1 MLNTKE
7 EIRNEA
13 SEECGRVPSVDKKTK
28 EAAEKSSTGFCRS
41 IDLALAC
48 YFKNKDTEAVVTDT
62 RVNDLADGIIEL
74 YRAVTKIDDNYLL
87 TLAKDKR
94 FKCIVQVANLLPELE
109 QSINSEGSRDLYG
122 IYKSDEDKDSIT
134 ISNQVFR

>member
-1 MLNTKE
+1 MLNTEE

-13 SEECGRVPSVDKKTK
+13 SEECGRVPSVDKKTRA
-28 EAAEKSSTGFCRS
+28 AAEEYMRHQYTDRS
-41 IDLALAC
+41 VDLALAC

-62 RVNDLADGIIEL
+62 RVNDLADGIVEL

-109 QSINSEGSRDLYG
+109 QSINSKGSRDLYG
-122 IYKSDEDKDSIT
+122 IYKSDEDK
-134 ISNQVFR
+134 

>member
-1 MLNTKE
+1 MTNTKQ

-13 SEECGRVPSVDKKTK
+13 SECGRVPSVDKETRTV
-28 EAAEKSSTGFCRS
+28 AEEYMRHQYTDRS
-41 IDLALAC
+41 VDLGLAC
-48 YFKNKDTEAVVTDT
+48 YFKNKDTEAFVTDT
-62 RVNDLADGIIEL
+62 RVNDLADGIVAL

-94 FKCIVQVANLLPELE
+94 FKCILQVANLLPELE

-122 IYKSDEDKDSIT
+122 IYKSDEDE
-134 ISNQVFR
+134 

>member
-1 MLNTKE
+1 MSNTKQ

-13 SEECGRVPSVDKKTK
+13 SECGRVPSVDKETRTV
-28 EAAEKSSTGFCRS
+28 AEEYMRHQYTDRS
-41 IDLALAC
+41 VDLGLAC
-48 YFKNKDTEAVVTDT
+48 YFKNKDTEAFVTDT
-62 RVNDLADGIIEL
+62 RVNDLADGIVAL

-94 FKCIVQVANLLPELE
+94 FKCILQVANLLPELE

-122 IYKSDEDKDSIT
+122 IYKSDEDK
-134 ISNQVFR
+134 

>member
-1 MLNTKE
+1 MTNTKQ

-13 SEECGRVPSVDKKTK
+13 SECGRVPSVDKETRTV
-28 EAAEKSSTGFCRS
+28 AEEYMRHQYTDRS
-41 IDLALAC
+41 VDLGLAC
-48 YFKNKDTEAVVTDT
+48 YFKNKDTEAFVTDT
-62 RVNDLADGIIEL
+62 RVNDLADGIVAL

-94 FKCIVQVANLLPELE
+94 FKCILQVANLLPELE

-122 IYKSDEDKDSIT
+122 IYKSDEDK
-134 ISNQVFR
+134 